1 MNEQV
6 WQELELNQ
14 EYVDNREADYSG
26 EEILQTQHRKD
37 IRKLLERKL
46 EERKLKL
53 DFDELDGEFDWE
65 DYN

>member
-1 MNEQV
+1 MNEQSL
-6 WQELELNQ
+6 QELELNQ
-14 EYVDNREADYSG
+14 EYVDNSELEFSE

-46 EERKLKL
+46 EERKLRA

>member
-1 MNEQV
+1 MNEQSL
-6 WQELELNQ
+6 QELELNQ
-14 EYVDNREADYSG
+14 EYVDNSELEFSE

-37 IRKLLERKL
+37 ISKLLERKL
-46 EERKLKL
+46 EERKLRA